1 MTDIRNESRQD
12 THQNNIY
19 WVFYVNEDID
29 NLVAELYKSRQMV
42 AKYDQMRVQNKA
54 TNEELACLQTEK
66 SEVLRYQS
74 RLVGKLEEALI
85 AGTGMFRGISKDG
98 SDLGKALG
106 EIFKGLFDFAV
117 PDLYPKLEMGA
128 RSLKGSEAEEILKAA
143 NLNGLPQIFYSGETG
158 LNLVIKDGA
167 KYVANPDA
175 SVTKEVLDY
184 LMQQHSYGNKDTR
197 TGKALEGRFGGLGY
211 GWERDILRLVLAV
224 LFRAGS
230 IEVSH
235 KGQRFDSY
243 QNANSRE
250 PFTSNTAFKAALF
263 TPVKPIGLST
273 LKQAV
278 VNYEDLTGDTVDM
291 EKNAIAEVL
300 KQLANEE
307 LQLLLRVEERVKA
320 NSLPATEQLQDYRN
334 TLTEIQN
341 GAADDCIQILAGEG
355 VSLKA
360 ARERFRRIREATN
373 DSSLS
378 AFKAAKQVVQNQEL
392 VVSQQ
397 KPEMA
402 KIATRLRENL
412 NGQYFVDRIAQ
423 IKEDTNTIS
432 TAYAEHYAN
441 LHQQRA
447 QLYLAAITEIKG
459 RTEWT
464 TIPQEQQEVLLGEL
478 HSSRVY
484 TCIC

>member
-1 MTDIRNESRQD
+1 M
-12 THQNNIY
+12 
-19 WVFYVNEDID
+19 
-29 NLVAELYKSRQMV
+29 
-42 AKYDQMRVQNKA
+42 
-54 TNEELACLQTEK
+54 
-66 SEVLRYQS
+66 
-74 RLVGKLEEALI
+74 
-85 AGTGMFRGISKDG
+85 
-98 SDLGKALG
+98 G

-143 NLNGLPQIFYSGETG
+143 NLNGLPQIFYSGDTG

-184 LMQQHSYGNKDTR
+184 LIQQHSYGNKDTR

-278 VNYEDLTGDTVDM
+278 ENYEELTGDTVDM

-341 GAADDCIQILAGEG
+341 GTADDCIQILAGEG

-378 AFKAAKQVVQNQEL
+378 AFKAAKQVVQNQ
-392 VVSQQ
+392 
-397 KPEMA
+397 
-402 KIATRLRENL
+402 
-412 NGQYFVDRIAQ
+412 
-423 IKEDTNTIS
+423 
-432 TAYAEHYAN
+432 
-441 LHQQRA
+441 
-447 QLYLAAITEIKG
+447 
-459 RTEWT
+459 
-464 TIPQEQQEVLLGEL
+464 
-478 HSSRVY
+478 
-484 TCIC
+484 